1 MDMTQEEVH
10 ALYASIIAE
19 HKSYPCIWPGG
30 CDQVIEYQDLTY
42 CPKHMVAVR
51 AMYDAPLTGIVGER
65 TRAASSKADM
75 SPEAVAARKLAKARE
90 FEAVAYVREY
100 TGSWGLPLDIRASE
114 KWGTKYMKLTERQ
127 VDALLSGKAR
137 DVEREAARVA
147 ALATAAV
154 DPLLVWLA
162 KPETW
167 KASSF
172 LASLASQARRFGLSP
187 RQREVAQRIMDEQS
201 ARPAASGVAV
211 EPVTEGMYRTP
222 EDVIYKVVKAVHGS
236 GRLYAQRLEIEGN
249 SGRFEYA
256 GGAIRSLR
264 AEWKM
269 TLEQAKAFGSLYG
282 FCVRCGATLT
292 DDVSIKAGIGPVCAG
307 RFS

>member
-1 MDMTQEEVH
+1 MNMTQEEVD
-10 ALYASIIAE
+10 ALWRQIE
-19 HKSYPCIWPGG
+19 VEPKSYPCVWPGD
-30 CDQVIEYQDLTY
+30 CAQVIEFQDNTY
-42 CPKHMVAVR
+42 CPEHMVLVE
-51 AMYDAPLTGIVGER
+51 AMYNAPLTGIVGER
-65 TRAASSKADM
+65 TRAASGETDM
-75 SPEAVAARKLAKARE
+75 SPEAVEARKLAKARE
-90 FEAVAYVREY
+90 AEALAYVTGY

-114 KWGTKYMKLTERQ
+114 KWGTKYLRLTERQ

-147 ALATAAV
+147 ALATAAI

-167 KASSF
+167 HASNF
-172 LASLASQARRFGLSP
+172 LASLASQARARGLSP
-187 RQREVAQRIMDEQS
+187 RQREVAQRIMDEQI
-201 ARPAASGVAV
+201 ARPEASTGLV

-236 GRLYAQRLEIEGN
+236 GRLYAQRLVIEGT

-264 AEWKM
+264 AEWRM
-269 TLEQAKAFGSLYG
+269 TLEEAKAFGSLYG

-292 DDVSIKAGIGPVCAG
+292 DDVSIKAGIGPICAG
-307 RFS
+307 RF